1 MNAVKGKEEINDN
14 EQDGSDFYPQP
25 CQPAGP
31 GMSVCLGRN
40 ASNLVFAQL
49 ALLPV
54 DVLGFFPQLSKQ
66 RFRRQEK
73 RESLG

>member
-1 MNAVKGKEEINDN
+1 
-14 EQDGSDFYPQP
+14 
-25 CQPAGP
+25 
-31 GMSVCLGRN
+31 MSVCLGRN